1 MLTPPTTT
9 VPEALTVNEPTV
21 LELTITV
28 HVPAAPV
35 VPVGP
40 QVPPVIEPTP
50 VEVDAIVTPLAG
62 VQPVPSFFSTVT
74 VKVCALPTLFE
85 ALAPSVMRASTHVF
99 TLLISWFP

>member
-1 MLTPPTTT
+1 METPPTTT
-9 VPEALTVNEPTV
+9 VPDAVTVNEPTV
-21 LELTITV
+21 VELTITV

-35 VPVGP
+35 APLGP
-40 QVPPVIEPTP
+40 EVPPVIEPTP
-50 VEVDAIVTPLAG
+50 VEVDPIVMPLAG

-85 ALAPSVMRASTHVF
+85 ALAPRWIGASPHVF